1 EDTRIGDDV
10 KLDNQIQIGHNV
22 RIGAHTAMAACVGVS
37 GSATIGKRCQ
47 IGGAVGIVG
56 HLSICDDV
64 AVTGLTM
71 VSHSITEPGVY
82 SSGLPAVPAGEW
94 RRAVARLHR
103 LDRMA
108 GRLAALERQLDK
120 DQHD

>member
-1 EDTRIGDDV
+1 
-10 KLDNQIQIGHNV
+10 
-22 RIGAHTAMAACVGVS
+22 
-37 GSATIGKRCQ
+37 
-47 IGGAVGIVG
+47 GIVG

-82 SSGLPAVPAGEW
+82 SSGLPAVPAQEW

-108 GRLAALERQLDK
+108 GQVAALEKKLNRNQD
-120 DQHD
+120 D